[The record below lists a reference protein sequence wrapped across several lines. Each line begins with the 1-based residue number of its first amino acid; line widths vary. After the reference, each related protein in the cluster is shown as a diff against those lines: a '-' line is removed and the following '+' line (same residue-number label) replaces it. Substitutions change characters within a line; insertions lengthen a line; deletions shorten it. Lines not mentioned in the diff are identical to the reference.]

1 MRGRAAEIS
10 DPSPFG
16 WEVLWEA
23 LKTELP
29 GDEPSTLTQE
39 LGLDQERE
47 ITSGYGGPS
56 WYATEFS
63 GTRHGRRVALR
74 MGVIPRIRGNGYNEV
89 HVKAP
94 VAPFRL
100 RVTDGRPAVQEGSSP
115 DVEQLVASLAPAP
128 EVWRKLEVDGG
139 PDGILARRPV
149 TAASP
154 GIPLRPVAHRA
165 HRRPTRRLSDDR
177 RRRALELDRDQPA
190 ARGATIAAATR
201 RADVQGM
208 SSRLI

>member
-1 MRGRAAEIS
+1 MRGLTLFRATRKAAPAGPPPAQMRGRAAEIS

-29 GDEPSTLTQE
+29 GDEASTLTQE
-39 LGLDQERE
+39 LGLDQEQE

-63 GTRHGRRVALR
+63 GTRHGRHVALR

-89 HVKAP
+89 HVTAP

-100 RVTDGRPAVQEGSSP
+100 RVTDGRPAVQAGSSP

-149 TAASP
+149 TAHPQGYLYDLWLIERIA
-154 GIPLRPVAHRA
+154 
-165 HRRPTRRLSDDR
+165 
-177 RRRALELDRDQPA
+177 DQL
-190 ARGATIAAATR
+190 AT
-201 RADVQGM
+201 
-208 SSRLI
+208 

>member
-1 MRGRAAEIS
+1 MRGLTLFRATRKAAPAGPPPAHMRGRAAEIS

-29 GDEPSTLTQE
+29 GDEASTLTQE
-39 LGLDQERE
+39 LGLDQEQE

-63 GTRHGRRVALR
+63 GTRHGRHVALR

-89 HVKAP
+89 HVKTP

-100 RVTDGRPAVQEGSSP
+100 RVTDGRPAVEEGSSP
-115 DVEQLVASLAPAP
+115 KLEQVVASLAPAP

-139 PDGILARRPV
+139 PDGILAHRPV
-149 TAASP
+149 TAHPQGYLYDLWLIERIA
-154 GIPLRPVAHRA
+154 
-165 HRRPTRRLSDDR
+165 
-177 RRRALELDRDQPA
+177 DQL
-190 ARGATIAAATR
+190 GA
-201 RADVQGM
+201 
-208 SSRLI
+208 